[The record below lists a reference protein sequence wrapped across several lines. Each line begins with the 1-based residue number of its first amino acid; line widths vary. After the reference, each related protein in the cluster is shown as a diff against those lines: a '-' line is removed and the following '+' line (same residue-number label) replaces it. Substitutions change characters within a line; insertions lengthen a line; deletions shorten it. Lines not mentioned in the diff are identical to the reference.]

1 VIIVIGTIEVDPAQ
15 RDQFLASQ
23 TDVFAETRKEPGCIG
38 YSLLVDPEEPGVV
51 RLLEQWEDVP
61 SFDQHL
67 KALGAAAKEGK
78 TPLGHDAVRSFGIT
92 RHDVESS
99 SKLA

>member
-1 VIIVIGTIEVDPAQ
+1 VIIVVGTIEVDPAQ
-15 RDQFLASQ
+15 RDEFLAAQ
-23 TDVFAETRKEPGCIG
+23 AGGFAETRKEPGCIG
-38 YSLLVDPEEPGVV
+38 YQLLVDPEQPGVV

-78 TPLGHDAVRSFGIT
+78 TPLAHDSVRKFEIT

-99 SKLA
+99 TKLA